1 MPMVTTNN
9 NEGQFLPIF
18 IYAQNIYKDG
28 EWGGDAEISMVS
40 LIYNDIRVGI
50 YRLIIN
56 TQSNEILGYE
66 CINTYGDINDN
77 ITSIL
82 ILININ
88 NNHWVLGYYNRD
100 NGAQINN
107 FIIPTISL
115 NNGLSKL
122 INNKNKKAI
131 NYKLD
136 SELSLIK
143 KEYTIFILTKHR
155 T

>member
-1 MPMVTTNN
+1 MV
-9 NEGQFLPIF
+9 P
-18 IYAQNIYKDG
+18 
-28 EWGGDAEISMVS
+28 
-40 LIYNDIRVGI
+40 LIYNDIRVAT
-50 YRLIIN
+50 YSLISN

-66 CINTYGDINDN
+66 YINTYGDINDN
-77 ITSIL
+77 NTSIL

-88 NNHWVLGYYNRD
+88 NNIWVLGYYNRD
-100 NGAQINN
+100 NVAQINN

-115 NNGLSKL
+115 NNGLSNLK
-122 INNKNKKAI
+122 NNKNKKAI